1 MQGMAENYFKSLFT
15 KDNSI
20 DPDGIVDL
28 FEQNITDELNVELC
42 KSFSPE
48 ETADALF

>member
-1 MQGMAENYFKSLFT
+1 MQGMAETYFKSIFT
-15 KDNSI
+15 NSI

-28 FEQNITDELNVELC
+28 FEKNITDELNVELC